1 MAIVQ
6 ISKIQIRSGSDA
18 DLPQLDVGEFG
29 WATDLNKL
37 YIGNDPTN
45 SIYPP
50 STPPAPDVTEVLTQ
64 YSTIDTITTGAN
76 TVPGTIT
83 GAWTLTTGSTLESL
97 TGADLAE
104 YYTSDM
110 KYAAG
115 TVLAFGGAAE
125 LTLPSEENY
134 TKIAGVVST
143 NPAYILNTTLAQDG
157 VCIALIGRAP
167 VQVVGQI
174 QKGDLLLASSTHPG
188 AATVGGIG
196 GISVLDL
203 STFAWTHKTQT
214 TVGFNNKAVAVGGSV
229 YCGSGEGHSNP
240 ANVGIFKLVP
250 SGSDF
255 TFSLDY
261 SFPYGGTLIS
271 YALTADASNGIIY
284 LTGGFSSATG
294 LSDNHWRLSTIT
306 GEWQQLASLPV
317 ALCNTNSYY
326 HNGKVYVVGGL
337 KTARSSAV
345 TNTSS
350 KLYCYT
356 IATNSWA
363 TLADLT
369 IPVHDT
375 SLGVVKGKLVAI
387 SGSPGTDASPSE
399 AVANVIQH
407 YDFTANT
414 WHVQDKPAP
423 GLRMIA
429 QGGIYDQSLY
439 LWGGSTDIGAAN
451 SVNSLLKI
459 S

>member
-196 GISVLDL
+196 GSVGRALENYN
-203 STFAWTHKTQT
+203 STEIGLIEVM
-214 TVGFNNKAVAVGGSV
+214 VGRV
-229 YCGSGEGHSNP
+229 
-240 ANVGIFKLVP
+240 
-250 SGSDF
+250 
-255 TFSLDY
+255 
-261 SFPYGGTLIS
+261 
-271 YALTADASNGIIY
+271 
-284 LTGGFSSATG
+284 
-294 LSDNHWRLSTIT
+294 
-306 GEWQQLASLPV
+306 
-317 ALCNTNSYY
+317 
-326 HNGKVYVVGGL
+326 
-337 KTARSSAV
+337 
-345 TNTSS
+345 
-350 KLYCYT
+350 
-356 IATNSWA
+356 
-363 TLADLT
+363 
-369 IPVHDT
+369 
-375 SLGVVKGKLVAI
+375 
-387 SGSPGTDASPSE
+387 
-399 AVANVIQH
+399 
-407 YDFTANT
+407 
-414 WHVQDKPAP
+414 
-423 GLRMIA
+423 
-429 QGGIYDQSLY
+429 
-439 LWGGSTDIGAAN
+439 
-451 SVNSLLKI
+451 
-459 S
+459 